1 MQKEFSLLFH
11 YFYDIITIMERWH
24 SKEEHRTGIYFNPN
38 HTDFYNAV
46 NHSQIYID
54 KTELI
59 QYTNSVLFGEQ
70 KYICVSRPRRFGK
83 SVAANML
90 TAYYSKGC
98 DSRELFSKFQ
108 IAQTPDFEKHLN
120 RYNVIHIDM
129 QKFLGRTKNVHEMLD
144 FLQKRVLK
152 EMKQTFSVIEPEETS
167 LIIALEDLYGQ
178 CEEKFIFI
186 IDEWDSIFR
195 VHRDN
200 ATAQKE
206 YLDFLRDLLKG
217 QPYVALA
224 YMTGIL
230 PIKKY
235 GQHSALNMFDEYSMT
250 NQYALAEFT
259 GFTEREVRQLCERY
273 HMSFEQTKDWY
284 DGYNVNGVS
293 IYNPRS
299 VTSAMMNGIFDSYW
313 TQTET
318 YEALKMYIIRN
329 ENGLRDK
336 IIRMI
341 AGEHISI
348 NTKTFQNDMCTF
360 ETADD
365 ILTLLVHLGYLTYDF
380 DTKTAWIP
388 NKEVRQEFLNSI
400 QGQEFQTVNNAIHRS
415 DKLLQLTLAQNAEKV
430 AEMLQEVHSD
440 NCSVIQYNNENS
452 LACVLSLAYYSAQ
465 DSYAVYRELQGG
477 EGFADLVFIPR
488 TGNHNPAMIVELKW
502 NQTTG
507 VALGQIKDRNYIRCL
522 KDYHGKVLFVGV
534 NYDKKS
540 KKHTCQFEMVEI

>member
-1 MQKEFSLLFH
+1 M
-11 YFYDIITIMERWH
+11 
-24 SKEEHRTGIYFNPN
+24 GIYLSPGN
-38 HTDFYNAV
+38 DLFYSTV
-46 NHSQIYID
+46 TYSEIYVD
-54 KTELI
+54 KTMLI
-59 QYTNSVLFGEQ
+59 SFTNKCLFGEN
-70 KYICVSRPRRFGK
+70 KEICVSRPRRFGK
-83 SVAANML
+83 SMAENML

-120 RYNVIHIDM
+120 RYNVIHVDM
-129 QKFLGRTKNVHEMLD
+129 QKFLSRTKNVHEMLD

-152 EMKQTFSVIEPEETS
+152 EMKQTFSGIEPEETS
-167 LIIALEDLYGQ
+167 LITALEDLYGQ

-200 ATAQKE
+200 AAAQKE

-217 QPYVALA
+217 QPYVVLA

-235 GQHSALNMFDEYSMT
+235 GQHSALNMFDEYAMT
-250 NQYALAEFT
+250 NQKRLAEFT
-259 GFTEREVRQLCERY
+259 GFTEEEVQQLCERY

-318 YEALKMYIIRN
+318 YEALKMYIVRN

-336 IIRMI
+336 IVRMI

-430 AEMLQEVHSD
+430 AEMLQEVHCD
-440 NCSVIQYNNENS
+440 NCSVIQYNDENS

-465 DSYAVYRELQGG
+465 DSYVVYRELQGG
-477 EGFADLVFIPR
+477 EGFADLVFVPR
-488 TGNHNPAMIVELKW
+488 TGNHNPVMIVELKW

-507 VALGQIKDRNYIRCL
+507 IALEQIKDRKYIRCL

>member
-1 MQKEFSLLFH
+1 MGGCRMGSYLNPGSKGFQESLNSEI
-11 YFYDIITIMERWH
+11 YVD
-24 SKEEHRTGIYFNPN
+24 KTGLIEK
-38 HTDFYNAV
+38 TNAV
-46 NHSQIYID
+46 LN
-54 KTELI
+54 TR
-59 QYTNSVLFGEQ
+59 Q
-70 KYICVSRPRRFGK
+70 KFLCVSRPRRFGK
-83 SVAANML
+83 SMAADMLAAYYDRGEDSAPLFHSLKISNAASYQQHLNQYDVLKVNMQEFLSMTHSMDEML
-90 TAYYSKGC
+90 T
-98 DSRELFSKFQ
+98 
-108 IAQTPDFEKHLN
+108 
-120 RYNVIHIDM
+120 M
-129 QKFLGRTKNVHEMLD
+129 
-144 FLQKRVLK
+144 LQKYLVFDLTDHFQEVRFRDENNLIQV
-152 EMKQTFSVIEPEETS
+152 MKDIYAKTKRSFVI
-167 LIIALEDLYGQ
+167 L
-178 CEEKFIFI
+178 
-186 IDEWDSIFR
+186 IDEWDCLFR
-195 VHRDN
+195 EYQQNQD
-200 ATAQKE
+200 AQKK
-206 YLDFLRDLLKG
+206 YLDFLRAWLKDKD
-217 QPYVALA
+217 YVALA

-235 GQHSALNMFDEYSMT
+235 GEHSALNMFKEYSMT
-250 NQYALAEFT
+250 NQKRLAEFT
-259 GFTEREVRQLCERY
+259 GFTEQEVRQLCEHY
-273 HMSFEQTKDWY
+273 HMSFEKTKQWY
-284 DGYNVNGVS
+284 DGYNINGIS
-293 IYNPRS
+293 IYNPKS
-299 VTSAMMNGIFDSYW
+299 VAEAMSEQIFDSYW

-318 YEALKMYIIRN
+318 YEALKMYIVRN

-440 NCSVIQYNNENS
+440 NCSVIQYNDENS

-465 DSYAVYRELQGG
+465 DSYVVYRELQGG

-507 VALGQIKDRNYIRCL
+507 IALEQIKDRNYIRCL

-540 KKHTCQFEMVEI
+540 KKHTCQFEIVKV

>member
-1 MQKEFSLLFH
+1 M
-11 YFYDIITIMERWH
+11 
-24 SKEEHRTGIYFNPN
+24 GIYLNPGN
-38 HTDFYNAV
+38 DLFYSTV
-46 NHSQIYID
+46 TYSEIYVD
-54 KTELI
+54 KTMLI
-59 QYTNSVLFGEQ
+59 SFTNKCLFGEN
-70 KYICVSRPRRFGK
+70 KEICVSRPRRFGK
-83 SVAANML
+83 SMAENML

-152 EMKQTFSVIEPEETS
+152 EMKQTFSGIEPEETS

-217 QPYVALA
+217 QPYVVLA

-318 YEALKMYIIRN
+318 YEALKMYIVRN

-430 AEMLQEVHSD
+430 AEMLQKVHCD
-440 NCSVIQYNNENS
+440 NCSVIQYNDENS

-477 EGFADLVFIPR
+477 EGFADLVFVPR

-507 VALGQIKDRNYIRCL
+507 IALEQIKDRNYIRCL

-540 KKHTCQFEMVEI
+540 KKHACQFEMVEI

>member
-1 MQKEFSLLFH
+1 M
-11 YFYDIITIMERWH
+11 
-24 SKEEHRTGIYFNPN
+24 GIYLNPGN
-38 HTDFYNAV
+38 DLFYSTV
-46 NHSQIYID
+46 TYSEIYVD
-54 KTELI
+54 KTMLI
-59 QYTNSVLFGEQ
+59 SFTNKCLFGEN
-70 KYICVSRPRRFGK
+70 KEICVSRPRRFGK
-83 SVAANML
+83 SMAENML

-152 EMKQTFSVIEPEETS
+152 EMKQTFSGIEPEETS
-167 LIIALEDLYGQ
+167 LITALEDLYGQ

-200 ATAQKE
+200 AAAQKE

-217 QPYVALA
+217 QPYVVLA

-250 NQYALAEFT
+250 NQNALAEFT

-318 YEALKMYIIRN
+318 YEALKMYIVRN

-336 IIRMI
+336 IVRMI

-477 EGFADLVFIPR
+477 EGFADLVFVPR

-502 NQTTG
+502 NQTAG
-507 VALGQIKDRNYIRCL
+507 IALEQIKDRNYIRCL

-540 KKHTCQFEMVEI
+540 KKHTCQFEMVENRAISS

>member
-1 MQKEFSLLFH
+1 M
-11 YFYDIITIMERWH
+11 
-24 SKEEHRTGIYFNPN
+24 GIYLNPGN
-38 HTDFYNAV
+38 DLFYSTV
-46 NHSQIYID
+46 TYSEIYVD
-54 KTELI
+54 KTMLI
-59 QYTNSVLFGEQ
+59 SFTNKCLFGEN
-70 KYICVSRPRRFGK
+70 KEICVSRPRRFGK
-83 SVAANML
+83 SMAENML

-120 RYNVIHIDM
+120 RYNVIHVDM
-129 QKFLGRTKNVHEMLD
+129 QKFLSRTKNVHEMLD

-152 EMKQTFSVIEPEETS
+152 EMKQTFSGIEPEETS
-167 LIIALEDLYGQ
+167 LITALEDLYGQ

-200 ATAQKE
+200 AAAQKE

-217 QPYVALA
+217 QPYVVLA

-235 GQHSALNMFDEYSMT
+235 GQHSALNMFDEYAMT
-250 NQYALAEFT
+250 NQKRLAEFT
-259 GFTEREVRQLCERY
+259 GFTEEEVQQLCERY

-284 DGYNVNGVS
+284 DGYTVNGIS

-318 YEALKMYIIRN
+318 YEALKMYIVRN

-336 IIRMI
+336 IVRMI

-440 NCSVIQYNNENS
+440 NCSVIQYNDENS

-465 DSYAVYRELQGG
+465 DSYAIYRELQGG

-488 TGNHNPAMIVELKW
+488 TENHNPAMIVELKW
-502 NQTTG
+502 NQSTG
-507 VALGQIKDRNYIRCL
+507 IALEQIKDRNYIRCL
-522 KDYHGKVLFVGV
+522 KDYHGNVLFVGV

-540 KKHTCQFEMVEI
+540 KKHTCQFEMMEI

>member
-1 MQKEFSLLFH
+1 M
-11 YFYDIITIMERWH
+11 
-24 SKEEHRTGIYFNPN
+24 GIYLNPGN
-38 HTDFYNAV
+38 DLFYSTV
-46 NHSQIYID
+46 TYSEISVD
-54 KTELI
+54 KTMLI
-59 QYTNSVLFGEQ
+59 SFTNKCLFGEN
-70 KYICVSRPRRFGK
+70 KEICVSRPRRFGK
-83 SVAANML
+83 SMAENML

-120 RYNVIHIDM
+120 RYNVIHVDM
-129 QKFLGRTKNVHEMLD
+129 QKFLSRTKNVHEMLD

-152 EMKQTFSVIEPEETS
+152 EMKQTFSGIEPEETS
-167 LIIALEDLYGQ
+167 LITALEDLYGQ

-200 ATAQKE
+200 AAAQKE

-217 QPYVALA
+217 QPYVVLA

-235 GQHSALNMFDEYSMT
+235 GQHSALNMFDEYAMT
-250 NQYALAEFT
+250 NQKRLAEFT
-259 GFTEREVRQLCERY
+259 GFTEEEVQQLCERY

-318 YEALKMYIIRN
+318 YEALKMYIVRN

-336 IIRMI
+336 IVRMI

-430 AEMLQEVHSD
+430 AEMLQEVHCD
-440 NCSVIQYNNENS
+440 NCSVIQYNDENS

-465 DSYAVYRELQGG
+465 DSYVVYRELQGG
-477 EGFADLVFIPR
+477 EGFADLVFVPR
-488 TGNHNPAMIVELKW
+488 TGNHNPVMIVELKW

-507 VALGQIKDRNYIRCL
+507 IALEQIKDRKYIRCL

>member
-1 MQKEFSLLFH
+1 M
-11 YFYDIITIMERWH
+11 
-24 SKEEHRTGIYFNPN
+24 GIYLNPGN
-38 HTDFYNAV
+38 DLFYSTV
-46 NHSQIYID
+46 TYSEIYVD
-54 KTELI
+54 KTMLI
-59 QYTNSVLFGEQ
+59 SFTNKCLFGEN
-70 KYICVSRPRRFGK
+70 KEICVSRPRRFGK
-83 SVAANML
+83 SMAENML

-217 QPYVALA
+217 QAYVALA

-250 NQYALAEFT
+250 NQYALAEST
-259 GFTEREVRQLCERY
+259 GFTEREVRQLCECY
-273 HMSFEQTKDWY
+273 QMSFEQTKDWY

-299 VTSAMMNGIFDSYW
+299 VTSAMMNRVFDSYW

-318 YEALKMYIIRN
+318 YEALKMYIVRN

-430 AEMLQEVHSD
+430 AEMLQEVHCD

-477 EGFADLVFIPR
+477 EGFADLVFVPR

-502 NQTTG
+502 NQSTG
-507 VALGQIKDRNYIRCL
+507 IALGQIKDRNYIRCL
-522 KDYHGKVLFVGV
+522 KDYHGNVLFVGV

-540 KKHTCQFEMVEI
+540 KKHTCQFEMVII

>member
-1 MQKEFSLLFH
+1 M
-11 YFYDIITIMERWH
+11 
-24 SKEEHRTGIYFNPN
+24 GIYLNPGN
-38 HTDFYNAV
+38 DLFYSTV
-46 NHSQIYID
+46 TYSEIYVD
-54 KTELI
+54 KTMLI
-59 QYTNSVLFGEQ
+59 SFTNKCLFGEN
-70 KYICVSRPRRFGK
+70 KEICVSRPRRFGK
-83 SVAANML
+83 SMAENML

-120 RYNVIHIDM
+120 QYNVIHIDIQQFVSKYSVIKDM
-129 QKFLGRTKNVHEMLD
+129 VARLTKELLFDVKMEMPDVTLFDETDLVRTLKDV
-144 FLQKRVLK
+144 FSQKR
-152 EMKQTFSVIEPEETS
+152 
-167 LIIALEDLYGQ
+167 
-178 CEEKFIFI
+178 EKFIFI

-235 GQHSALNMFDEYSMT
+235 GQHSALNMFKEYAMT
-250 NQYALAEFT
+250 NQKRLAEFT
-259 GFTEREVRQLCERY
+259 GFTEEEVRQLCERY
-273 HMSFEQTKDWY
+273 HMSFEQTKQWY
-284 DGYNVNGVS
+284 DGYNINGIS
-293 IYNPRS
+293 IYNPKS
-299 VTSAMMNGIFDSYW
+299 VAEAMNEHIFDSYW

-318 YEALKMYIIRN
+318 YEALKMYIVRN

-415 DKLLQLTLAQNAEKV
+415 DKLLQLTLSQNAEKV
-430 AEMLQEVHSD
+430 AEMLQEVHCD

-465 DSYAVYRELQGG
+465 DSYAIYRELQGG
-477 EGFADLVFIPR
+477 EGFADLVFVPR

-507 VALGQIKDRNYIRCL
+507 IALEQIKDRNYIRCL

-540 KKHTCQFEMVEI
+540 KKHTCQFEVVEI

>member
-1 MQKEFSLLFH
+1 M
-11 YFYDIITIMERWH
+11 
-24 SKEEHRTGIYFNPN
+24 GIYLNPGN
-38 HTDFYNAV
+38 DLFYSTV
-46 NHSQIYID
+46 TYSEIYVD
-54 KTELI
+54 KTMLI
-59 QYTNSVLFGEQ
+59 SFTNKCLFGEN
-70 KYICVSRPRRFGK
+70 KEICVSRPRRFGK
-83 SVAANML
+83 SMAENML

-152 EMKQTFSVIEPEETS
+152 EMKQTFSGIEPEETS
-167 LIIALEDLYGQ
+167 LITALEDLYGQ

-200 ATAQKE
+200 AAAQKE

-217 QPYVALA
+217 QPYVVLA

-318 YEALKMYIIRN
+318 YEALKMYIVRN

-477 EGFADLVFIPR
+477 EGFADLVFVPR

-502 NQTTG
+502 NQTAG
-507 VALGQIKDRNYIRCL
+507 IALEQIKDRNYIRCL

-540 KKHTCQFEMVEI
+540 KKHTCQFEMVENRAISS

>member
-1 MQKEFSLLFH
+1 M
-11 YFYDIITIMERWH
+11 
-24 SKEEHRTGIYFNPN
+24 GIYLNPGN
-38 HTDFYNAV
+38 DLFYSTV
-46 NHSQIYID
+46 TYSEIYVD
-54 KTELI
+54 KTMLI
-59 QYTNSVLFGEQ
+59 SFTNKCLFGEN
-70 KYICVSRPRRFGK
+70 KEICVSRPRRFGK
-83 SVAANML
+83 SMAENML

-120 RYNVIHIDM
+120 RYNVIHVDM
-129 QKFLGRTKNVHEMLD
+129 QKFLSRTKNVHEMLD

-152 EMKQTFSVIEPEETS
+152 EMKQTFSGIEPEETS
-167 LIIALEDLYGQ
+167 LITALEDLYGQ

-200 ATAQKE
+200 AAAQKE

-217 QPYVALA
+217 QPYVVLA

-235 GQHSALNMFDEYSMT
+235 GQHSALNMFDEYAMT
-250 NQYALAEFT
+250 NQKRLAEFT
-259 GFTEREVRQLCERY
+259 GFTEEEVQQLCERY

-318 YEALKMYIIRN
+318 YEALKMYIVRN

-336 IIRMI
+336 IVRMI

-477 EGFADLVFIPR
+477 EGFADLVFVPR

-502 NQTTG
+502 NQTAG
-507 VALGQIKDRNYIRCL
+507 IALEQIKDRNYIRCL

-540 KKHTCQFEMVEI
+540 KKHACQFEMVEI

>member
-1 MQKEFSLLFH
+1 
-11 YFYDIITIMERWH
+11 
-24 SKEEHRTGIYFNPN
+24 
-38 HTDFYNAV
+38 
-46 NHSQIYID
+46 
-54 KTELI
+54 
-59 QYTNSVLFGEQ
+59 
-70 KYICVSRPRRFGK
+70 
-83 SVAANML
+83 
-90 TAYYSKGC
+90 
-98 DSRELFSKFQ
+98 
-108 IAQTPDFEKHLN
+108 
-120 RYNVIHIDM
+120 
-129 QKFLGRTKNVHEMLD
+129 
-144 FLQKRVLK
+144 
-152 EMKQTFSVIEPEETS
+152 
-167 LIIALEDLYGQ
+167 
-178 CEEKFIFI
+178 
-186 IDEWDSIFR
+186 
-195 VHRDN
+195 
-200 ATAQKE
+200 
-206 YLDFLRDLLKG
+206 
-217 QPYVALA
+217 
-224 YMTGIL
+224 
-230 PIKKY
+230 
-235 GQHSALNMFDEYSMT
+235 MT
-250 NQYALAEFT
+250 NQYALAKFT

-318 YEALKMYIIRN
+318 YEALKMYIVRN

-415 DKLLQLTLAQNAEKV
+415 DKLMQLTLAQNAEKV
-430 AEMLQEVHSD
+430 AEMLQEVHCD
-440 NCSVIQYNNENS
+440 NCSVIQYNDENS

-477 EGFADLVFIPR
+477 EGFADLVFVPR

-502 NQTTG
+502 NHSAHT
-507 VALGQIKDRNYIRCL
+507 ALNQIKEKKYIASL
-522 KDYHGKVLFVGV
+522 EPYIGDILLVGI
-534 NYDKKS
+534 NYDKKT
-540 KKHTCQFEMVEI
+540 KKHECLIEKA

>member
-1 MQKEFSLLFH
+1 M
-11 YFYDIITIMERWH
+11 
-24 SKEEHRTGIYFNPN
+24 GIYLNPGN
-38 HTDFYNAV
+38 DLFYSTV
-46 NHSQIYID
+46 TYSEIYVD
-54 KTELI
+54 KTMLI
-59 QYTNSVLFGEQ
+59 SFTNKCLFGEN
-70 KYICVSRPRRFGK
+70 KEICVSRPRRFGK
-83 SVAANML
+83 SMAENML

-152 EMKQTFSVIEPEETS
+152 EMKQTFSGIEPEETS
-167 LIIALEDLYGQ
+167 LITALEDLYGQ

-200 ATAQKE
+200 AAAQKE

-217 QPYVALA
+217 QPYVVLA

-318 YEALKMYIIRN
+318 YEALKMYIVRN

-430 AEMLQEVHSD
+430 AEMLQEVHCD
-440 NCSVIQYNNENS
+440 NCSVIQYNDENS

-465 DSYAVYRELQGG
+465 DSYVVYRELQGG
-477 EGFADLVFIPR
+477 EGFADLVFVPR
-488 TGNHNPAMIVELKW
+488 TGNHNPVMIVELKW

-507 VALGQIKDRNYIRCL
+507 IALEQIKDRKYIRCL

>member
-1 MQKEFSLLFH
+1 
-11 YFYDIITIMERWH
+11 
-24 SKEEHRTGIYFNPN
+24 
-38 HTDFYNAV
+38 
-46 NHSQIYID
+46 
-54 KTELI
+54 
-59 QYTNSVLFGEQ
+59 
-70 KYICVSRPRRFGK
+70 
-83 SVAANML
+83 
-90 TAYYSKGC
+90 
-98 DSRELFSKFQ
+98 
-108 IAQTPDFEKHLN
+108 
-120 RYNVIHIDM
+120 
-129 QKFLGRTKNVHEMLD
+129 
-144 FLQKRVLK
+144 
-152 EMKQTFSVIEPEETS
+152 
-167 LIIALEDLYGQ
+167 
-178 CEEKFIFI
+178 
-186 IDEWDSIFR
+186 
-195 VHRDN
+195 
-200 ATAQKE
+200 
-206 YLDFLRDLLKG
+206 
-217 QPYVALA
+217 
-224 YMTGIL
+224 
-230 PIKKY
+230 
-235 GQHSALNMFDEYSMT
+235 MT
-250 NQYALAEFT
+250 NQYALAKFT

-284 DGYNVNGVS
+284 DDYTVNGIS

-318 YEALKMYIIRN
+318 YEALKMYIVRN

-477 EGFADLVFIPR
+477 EGFADLVFVPR
-488 TGNHNPAMIVELKW
+488 TGNHSPAMIVELKW

-507 VALGQIKDRNYIRCL
+507 IALEQIKDRNYIRCL

-540 KKHTCQFEMVEI
+540 KKHACQFEMVEI

>member
-1 MQKEFSLLFH
+1 MAE
-11 YFYDIITIMERWH
+11 
-24 SKEEHRTGIYFNPN
+24 
-38 HTDFYNAV
+38 
-46 NHSQIYID
+46 
-54 KTELI
+54 
-59 QYTNSVLFGEQ
+59 
-70 KYICVSRPRRFGK
+70 
-83 SVAANML
+83 NML

-152 EMKQTFSVIEPEETS
+152 EMKQTFSGIEPEETS

-224 YMTGIL
+224 YMKGIL

-235 GQHSALNMFDEYSMT
+235 GQHSALNMFKELAMT
-250 NQYALAEFT
+250 NQYSLAKFT

-299 VTSAMMNGIFDSYW
+299 VTSAMMNRVFDSYW

-318 YEALKMYIIRN
+318 YEALKMYIVRN

-430 AEMLQEVHSD
+430 AEMLQEVHCD
-440 NCSVIQYNNENS
+440 NCSVIQYNDENS

-465 DSYAVYRELQGG
+465 DSYVVYRELQGG
-477 EGFADLVFIPR
+477 EGFADLVFVPR

-507 VALGQIKDRNYIRCL
+507 IALEQIKDRKYIRCL
-522 KDYHGKVLFVGV
+522 KDYYGKVLFVGV

>member
-1 MQKEFSLLFH
+1 M
-11 YFYDIITIMERWH
+11 
-24 SKEEHRTGIYFNPN
+24 GIYLNPGN
-38 HTDFYNAV
+38 DLFYSTV
-46 NHSQIYID
+46 TYSEIYVD
-54 KTELI
+54 KTMLI
-59 QYTNSVLFGEQ
+59 SFTNKCLFGEN
-70 KYICVSRPRRFGK
+70 KEICVSRPRRFGK
-83 SVAANML
+83 SMAENML

-120 RYNVIHIDM
+120 QYNVIHIDIQQFVSKYSVIKDM
-129 QKFLGRTKNVHEMLD
+129 VARLTKELLFDVKMEMPDVTLFDETDLVRTLKDV
-144 FLQKRVLK
+144 FSQKR
-152 EMKQTFSVIEPEETS
+152 
-167 LIIALEDLYGQ
+167 
-178 CEEKFIFI
+178 EKFIFI

-235 GQHSALNMFDEYSMT
+235 GQHSALNMFKEYAMT
-250 NQYALAEFT
+250 NQYALAKFT

-273 HMSFEQTKDWY
+273 HMSFEQTKQWY
-284 DGYNVNGVS
+284 DGYNINGIS
-293 IYNPRS
+293 IYNPKS
-299 VTSAMMNGIFDSYW
+299 VAEAMNEHIFDSYW

-318 YEALKMYIIRN
+318 YEALKMYIVRN

-415 DKLLQLTLAQNAEKV
+415 DKLLQLTLSQNAEKV
-430 AEMLQEVHSD
+430 AEMLQEVHCD

-465 DSYAVYRELQGG
+465 DSYAIYRELQGG
-477 EGFADLVFIPR
+477 EGFADLVFVPR

-507 VALGQIKDRNYIRCL
+507 IALEQIKDRNYIRCL

-540 KKHTCQFEMVEI
+540 KKHTCQFEVVEI

>member
-1 MQKEFSLLFH
+1 
-11 YFYDIITIMERWH
+11 
-24 SKEEHRTGIYFNPN
+24 
-38 HTDFYNAV
+38 
-46 NHSQIYID
+46 
-54 KTELI
+54 
-59 QYTNSVLFGEQ
+59 
-70 KYICVSRPRRFGK
+70 
-83 SVAANML
+83 
-90 TAYYSKGC
+90 
-98 DSRELFSKFQ
+98 
-108 IAQTPDFEKHLN
+108 
-120 RYNVIHIDM
+120 
-129 QKFLGRTKNVHEMLD
+129 
-144 FLQKRVLK
+144 
-152 EMKQTFSVIEPEETS
+152 
-167 LIIALEDLYGQ
+167 
-178 CEEKFIFI
+178 
-186 IDEWDSIFR
+186 
-195 VHRDN
+195 
-200 ATAQKE
+200 
-206 YLDFLRDLLKG
+206 
-217 QPYVALA
+217 
-224 YMTGIL
+224 
-230 PIKKY
+230 
-235 GQHSALNMFDEYSMT
+235 MT
-250 NQYALAEFT
+250 NQYALAKFT
-259 GFTEREVRQLCERY
+259 GFTEREVRQLCECY

-318 YEALKMYIIRN
+318 YEALKMYIVRN

-341 AGEHISI
+341 AGEYISI

-400 QGQEFQTVNNAIHRS
+400 QGQEFQNVNNAIHRS

-430 AEMLQEVHSD
+430 AEMLQEVHCD
-440 NCSVIQYNNENS
+440 NCSVIQYNDENS

-477 EGFADLVFIPR
+477 EGFADLVFVPR

-507 VALGQIKDRNYIRCL
+507 IALEQIKDRKYIRCL

-540 KKHTCQFEMVEI
+540 KKHTCQFEMMEI